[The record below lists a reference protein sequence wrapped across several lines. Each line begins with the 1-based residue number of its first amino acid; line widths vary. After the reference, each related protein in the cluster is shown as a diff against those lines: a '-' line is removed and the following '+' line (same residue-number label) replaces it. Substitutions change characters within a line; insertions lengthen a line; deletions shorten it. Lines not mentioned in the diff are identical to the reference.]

1 MQSYEINLNGER
13 RAHQAPIPDDLEFIV
28 NLPQLRAIRELQQ
41 LSWKL
46 WFVRRSV
53 FQPITPVMIDP
64 DDKTA
69 VIEEDGTPNV
79 HHGMEFR
86 H

>member
-1 MQSYEINLNGER
+1 MQNYEINHNGER
-13 RAHQAPIPDDLEFIV
+13 RDHQAPIPDDLEYIV
-28 NLPQLRAIRELQQ
+28 NQPQLRAIRELQQ

-64 DDKTA
+64 QEHT
-69 VIEEDGTPNV
+69 VIIEEDGTLNTN
-79 HHGMEFR
+79 HGMEFR